1 MESPA
6 TSGVEEAMAT
16 LKCPHCGSRIES
28 ERTWVQAAVSTLMP
42 APAIPDM
49 ATEVRCA
56 ECGRVSAASDLRSD
70 TADRLAKPHLALWI
84 VGVVVVVWAVVE
96 LLQR

>member
-1 MESPA
+1 
-6 TSGVEEAMAT
+6 MAT
-16 LKCPHCGSRIES
+16 LKCPHCGNPIGS
-28 ERTWVQAAVSTLMP
+28 ERTWAQAAVSTLMP

-56 ECGRVSAASDLRSD
+56 ACGRVSAASDMRTE
-70 TADRLAKPHLALWI
+70 TADRLTKPHLAVWI

>member
-1 MESPA
+1 
-6 TSGVEEAMAT
+6 MAT
-16 LKCPHCGSRIES
+16 LKCPHCGNPIAS
-28 ERTWVQAAVSTLMP
+28 ERTWAQAAVSTLMA

-56 ECGRVSAASDLRSD
+56 KCGRISAASDMRTD
-70 TADRLAKPHLALWI
+70 TADNLTKPHLVLWI

-96 LLQR
+96 FLQL